1 MFIQPGEISSVYL
14 HIDQIDF
21 RKGINGLGSEVTM
34 SFGDRSS
41 GKNLFVFT
49 NGQKNKI
56 RILYWDD
63 TGYALWH
70 KSLDTDRFKWPS
82 NSGTETLAI
91 TTDQLKWLLSG
102 ISIEKVQAHK
112 KIDSARQFY

>member
-1 MFIQPGEISSVYL
+1 MFIQPGEICAVYL
-14 HIDQIDF
+14 HIDRIDF
-21 RKGINGLGSEVTM
+21 RKSINGLGCEVTL

-49 NGQKNKI
+49 NRQNNKI

-70 KSLDTDRFKWPS
+70 KALDADRFKWPS
-82 NSGTETLAI
+82 NSGAATLKI

-102 ISIEKVQAHK
+102 LSIERVKAHK
-112 KIDSARQFY
+112 KIDEARQFY

>member
-1 MFIQPGEISSVYL
+1 MFIQPGEISAVYL
-14 HIDQIDF
+14 HIDHVDF
-21 RKGINGLGSEVTM
+21 RKGINGLGCEVTM

-49 NGQKNKI
+49 NRQKNKI

-70 KSLDTDRFKWPS
+70 KSLDADRFKWPS
-82 NSGTETLAI
+82 DADIETLEI

-102 ISIEKVQAHK
+102 ISIEEVKAHK
-112 KIDSARQFY
+112 KIDTARQFY

>member
-1 MFIQPGEISSVYL
+1 MFIQPSEINAVYL
-14 HIDQIDF
+14 HVNKIDF
-21 RKGINGLGSEVTM
+21 RKGINGLGCEVTM
-34 SFGDRSS
+34 SFGDSSS

-49 NGQKNKI
+49 NSQKNKI
-56 RILYWDD
+56 RILYWDE

-70 KSLDTDRFKWPS
+70 KALDADRFKWPS
-82 NSGTETLAI
+82 KPDVETLKI